1 MAAIRV
7 GSHKKGPF
15 VWVILIAALVAAS
28 PVLAESEADTASSD
42 SAPRM
47 TKPAAAI
54 DESGSVVVVKS
65 KLVNWMD
72 KDLSDYF
79 ESGLPLRLS
88 FKAAIFEARDYWLD
102 AQLASTTVKKQV
114 SFDPVKKSY
123 TVIVLEGE
131 EEISEEFVDK
141 KEAMQRLLTLETEI
155 PLHLFMEK
163 HPERTYYAGVYCDV
177 TAGESDFP
185 VGRLLWFL
193 RTGYTTEWFYS
204 EKISTQVLQGDDS
217 GKKQHVGQPDWTPK
231 AKGGTE

>member
-7 GSHKKGPF
+7 GSQMKGSF

-28 PVLAESEADTASSD
+28 PALAESEAQTASFGP
-42 SAPRM
+42 APRM
-47 TKPAAAI
+47 MKPAAAI
-54 DESGSVVVVKS
+54 DESGSVVVVRS

-72 KDLSDYF
+72 QDLSEYF

-88 FKAAIFEARDYWLD
+88 FKAAIFESRDFWLD

-114 SFDPVKKSY
+114 SYDPVKKSY

-141 KEAMQRLLTLETEI
+141 KDGMQRLLTLETVI
-155 PLHLFMEK
+155 PIHLFMEK
-163 HPERTYYAGVYCDV
+163 HPERTYYVGVYCDV
-177 TAGESDFP
+177 TAGEIDFP
-185 VGRLLWFL
+185 VGQLLWFL

-204 EKISTQVLQGDDS
+204 EKISTQVLQSDDS
-217 GKKQHVGQPDWTPK
+217 GKKQHVGQPSRTPRT
-231 AKGGTE
+231 KGSTE